1 MTSHLLAAIAVLATS
16 ALAACGNAAKIDGA
30 KGGATV
36 VLSGNQGVLTLKG
49 KSWSPAIT
57 VDASNATFTGI
68 ALDGVTGLRIK
79 GGTIIG
85 PGGKSYGIGVQRSR
99 DIAIDGMTITSAY
112 RGVVINKSEDVTV
125 RNTELTGLI
134 SDGIDIAS
142 SHRVAIERNICSKFT
157 PRLAT
162 FDAAGVKT
170 DGDHPDCI
178 QGWSVLGQPP
188 TSDVRVIGNRAD
200 GMMQGIFFRGTVNGG
215 FDRLTIRDNEIH
227 VGMGN
232 AIFVEGARGAVIQN
246 NRVSAVRGALT
257 LRTGNQ
263 IKANIVI
270 NASDAVA
277 CGNDVP
283 DVRGHLAAAAC
294 R

>member
-1 MTSHLLAAIAVLATS
+1 MRSMILVMLTLS
-16 ALAACGNAAKIDGA
+16 ACGNASGKIDGA
-30 KGGATV
+30 KPGATV
-36 VLSGNQGVLTLKG
+36 KLSGDQGVLTLRN

-57 VDASNATFTGI
+57 LDASNATFTGI
-68 ALDGVTGLRIK
+68 ALDGVTGLHIR
-79 GGTIIG
+79 GGTVIG
-85 PGGKSYGIGVQRSR
+85 PGGKSYGVGVQRSR
-99 DIAIDGMTITSAY
+99 DIAIDGMTITGAY
-112 RGVVINKSEDVTV
+112 RGVVINKSQDIAV

-134 SDGIDIAS
+134 SDGIDMAS
-142 SHRVAIERNICSKFT
+142 AQRVAIEHNVCSHFT
-157 PRLAT
+157 PKLAT

-188 TSDVRVIGNRAD
+188 TSDISVIGNRAD
-200 GMMQGIFFRGTVNGG
+200 GMMQGVFFRGTINGG
-215 FDRLTIRDNEIH
+215 FDRLVIRDNVIH

-232 AIFVEGARGAVIQN
+232 AIAVDGARGAIIQN

-257 LRTGNQ
+257 LRGGNQ

-283 DVRGHLAAAAC
+283 DVRAHPASVPC